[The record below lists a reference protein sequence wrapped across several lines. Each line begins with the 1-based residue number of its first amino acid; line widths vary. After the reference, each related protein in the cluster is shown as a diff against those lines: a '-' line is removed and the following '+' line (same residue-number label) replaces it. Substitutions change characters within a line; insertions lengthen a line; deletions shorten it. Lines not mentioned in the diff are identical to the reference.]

1 MSVERVDAIGRIGHY
16 VLESRIGAGGMGE
29 VYRARDAALGRP
41 AAVKLMLP
49 GGDDALRARL
59 LREAENT
66 ARLQHPFIATF
77 FDGGIEGDRAWLAL
91 EFVPGE
97 TLRARLRGGPLPLA
111 ATLGLGQALLEAL
124 GHAHAAGVLHRDIKP
139 ENIML
144 KPDGQV
150 KLLDFGLAR
159 TVATPAGETM
169 AQLTTVGMVLG
180 TLGYMAPE
188 QLRGDELD
196 ERADLFAAGAVL
208 YECLTGRPAFPGAN
222 AVERIAAALADAR
235 PALPDTVPPGLAAL
249 IGRALA
255 KEPGLRPAS
264 AAAFLREL
272 REVSEHGD
280 TAIVAAGP
288 ATLAI
293 ADFDN
298 LSGDA
303 ADNWI
308 GSGIAESLG
317 ADLSRVGSLLVVPRE
332 RWLQRARPAG
342 EPPLD
347 PLAAAQGLGTRWL
360 LAGGFQRLGPMLRL
374 TARLI
379 DVAGDQTAWTD
390 KLDGAVEQ
398 IFSMQDRLA
407 ASVASV
413 LDVDR
418 PTPQAVRPRLT
429 AYECYARG
437 RRMFD
442 RLDKSSLEQA
452 EDLYQQ
458 AIAADPACAPAYA
471 GLSGMYAMRYT
482 FTTDQSVLHAA
493 IDYATRALAVD
504 PNLGEPYTW
513 RGYAYWRLGRHEEGL
528 EDQKRC
534 ITLDPSVH
542 KGPYFAS
549 AILMDL
555 RRPLEALPL
564 AQAAVEVDPT
574 VPYSWLLL
582 GLTHLRLDRLDEACH
597 CFERAGQLE
606 GTAGRPVVG
615 ADAAVAEALRRR
627 GDVPI
632 ARARALL
639 ALDRIESADHMYR
652 DTHRGAA
659 LLVLGRCA
667 LDGGDSEAAS
677 AAFGQAAAHLR
688 GRPRALG
695 GGHLLVQTLAGLAV
709 ATRSREPL
717 EAAIHLARARTTHDF
732 GWAFLASDVETDVQL
747 AIAAAGLRHEASGE
761 LMRAAAGD
769 ATGRERE
776 AIERAARGGMQGGSA

>member
-1 MSVERVDAIGRIGHY
+1 MSAERVEPLGRIGHY

-49 GGDDALRARL
+49 GGDEALRDRL

-77 FDGGIEGDRAWLAL
+77 FDGGIDGDRVWLAL

-97 TLRARLRGGPLPLA
+97 TLRARLRRGPLPLA
-111 ATLGLGQALLEAL
+111 ETLALGQALLEAL
-124 GHAHAAGVLHRDIKP
+124 GHAHAADVLHRDLKP

-144 KPDGQV
+144 RPDGQV

-159 TVATPAGETM
+159 RIESALGETIP
-169 AQLTTVGMVLG
+169 QLTSVGMVLG
-180 TLGYMAPE
+180 TMGYMPPE
-188 QLRGDELD
+188 QLRGETLD
-196 ERADLFAAGAVL
+196 QRADLFAVGAVL
-208 YECLTGRPAFPGAN
+208 YECLTGRQAFPGAS
-222 AVERIAAALADAR
+222 AVERIAAVLSDSR
-235 PALPDTVPPGLAAL
+235 PGLPDSVPPGLASL
-249 IGRALA
+249 IARALA
-255 KEPGLRPAS
+255 KEPAVRPAS
-264 AAAFLREL
+264 AAAFLRDL

-298 LSGDA
+298 LSGEA

-317 ADLSRVGSLLVVPRE
+317 ADLSRVGALAVIPRE
-332 RWLQRARPAG
+332 RWLQRARCPG
-342 EPPLD
+342 EPPMD
-347 PLAAAQGLGTRWL
+347 PLAAARALGARWL
-360 LAGGFQRLGPMLRL
+360 LAGGFQRLGPTLRL

-379 DVAGDQTAWTD
+379 DIAGDQTAWTD
-390 KLDGAVEQ
+390 KLDGPVEQ
-398 IFSMQDRLA
+398 IFAMQDRLA
-407 ASVASV
+407 ASVASA
-413 LDVDR
+413 LDVER
-418 PTPQAVRPRLT
+418 PTPRAVRPRLT
-429 AYECYARG
+429 AYESYARG

-482 FTTDQSVLHAA
+482 FTTDDTVLHAA
-493 IDYATRALAVD
+493 IDYATRAIGVD
-504 PNLGEPYTW
+504 PRLGEPYTW
-513 RGYAYWRLGRHEEGL
+513 RGYAYWRLGRHEDGL

-534 ITLDPSVH
+534 LALDPSVH
-542 KGPYFAS
+542 KSPYFAG
-549 AILMDL
+549 AILLDL
-555 RRPLEALPL
+555 GRPAEALPFER
-564 AQAAVEVDPT
+564 QAVEVDASI
-574 VPYSWLLL
+574 PYSWVLL
-582 GLTHLRLDRLDEACH
+582 GLVHLRLDRLDEACH
-597 CFERAGQLE
+597 CFERAARLE
-606 GTAGRPVVG
+606 GAAEKPIVG

-627 GDVPI
+627 GDLPA
-632 ARARALL
+632 ARARALG
-639 ALDRIESADHMYR
+639 ALERIESADHMYR

-659 LLVLGRCA
+659 LLMLGRCA
-667 LDGGDSEAAS
+667 LDQEDLDAAG

-695 GGHLLVQTLAGLAV
+695 GGHLLVQALAGLAV
-709 ATRSREPL
+709 ASRSRERL
-717 EAAIHLARARTTHDF
+717 DEAIHLSASRRTHHF
-732 GWAFLASDVETDVQL
+732 GWAFFASDVETRVQL
-747 AIAAAGLRHEASGE
+747 ALAAARLGHDRADDLFEAARSE
-761 LMRAAAGD
+761 MTA
-769 ATGRERE
+769 RERA
-776 AIERAARGGMQGGSA
+776 AIERS